1 MKRSAPKLAGAFEK
15 LGRNAFEKLGNAIAE
30 TATAI
35 TESHMA
41 NPEVTTAS
49 LSTANPVAP
58 RITANPAA
66 TMASQA
72 TMGNLMANPATIT
85 ASQVTITE
93 NPKLA
98 TATPPM
104 AIPLSFPG

>member
-1 MKRSAPKLAGAFEK
+1 MKRSAPKLAGVFEK

-66 TMASQA
+66 TM
-72 TMGNLMANPATIT
+72 GNLMANPATIT

-93 NPKLA
+93 NPNLA
-98 TATPPM
+98 TVTPPM
-104 AIPLSFPG
+104 AIPRSFPG

>member
-30 TATAI
+30 TAPAI

-49 LSTANPVAP
+49 RSTANPVAP
-58 RITANPAA
+58 RSTANPAA
-66 TMASQA
+66 TM
-72 TMGNLMANPATIT
+72 GNLT
-85 ASQVTITE
+85 A

-98 TATPPM
+98 TGVHPM
-104 AIPLSFPG
+104 AIPRPFPG